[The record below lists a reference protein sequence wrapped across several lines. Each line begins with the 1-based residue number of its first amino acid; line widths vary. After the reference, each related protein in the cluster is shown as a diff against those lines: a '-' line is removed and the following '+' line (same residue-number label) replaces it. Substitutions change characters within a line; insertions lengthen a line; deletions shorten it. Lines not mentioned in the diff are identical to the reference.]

1 MPSIIST
8 IVKQGSICVKYSK
21 GSVVNH
27 QIIIYV
33 KLVFNQVLIM
43 MSTLYYIVYQ
53 YAQLNI
59 HSASSQSAG
68 RHVLPLERII
78 PVPSQ
83 SVFALSPQ
91 CCMLSRGA
99 TNTNLIVFGLTRPGI
114 ATTFQAS
121 TLTITPTMQF
131 PILEASTLNTKQNLL

>member
-1 MPSIIST
+1 
-8 IVKQGSICVKYSK
+8 
-21 GSVVNH
+21 VNH
-27 QIIIYV
+27 QIIIYM

-59 HSASSQSAG
+59 HSASSLKQQSAG
-68 RHVLPLERII
+68 RHVLPLGCII

-91 CCMLSRGA
+91 CYMLTRGA
-99 TNTNLIVFGLTRPGI
+99 TNTDLIVFGLTRPGI
-114 ATTFQAS
+114 ATHHLPHS
-121 TLTITPTMQF
+121 RRGTLTITPTMQF
-131 PILEASTLNTKQNLL
+131 LILEASTLNTKQNLL